1 MMRDLTIAGL
11 LLLLLSGCEFTGGAE
26 TLVRGSNNFVARDGG
41 PDGVAFALSKLDST
55 PEVTDAEIRQIYDS
69 IQARAL
75 EGDLEAVR
83 VVLRLAEI
91 QRTPTEDDEASEG

>member
-1 MMRDLTIAGL
+1 MMRHLTIAVL
-11 LLLLLSGCEFTGGAE
+11 LLGLGGCEFTGGAE
-26 TLVRGSNNFVARDGG
+26 TLVRGSNNFVAREAG
-41 PDGVAFALSKLDST
+41 PDSVAFALSQLDST

-75 EGDLEAVR
+75 DGDLEAVR

-91 QRTPTEDDEASEG
+91 QRTPPEDEEDS